1 MDTLTP
7 PLYITEHDRPR
18 TPAALLSN
26 AQKDRLIERGFL
38 GLYRWYTA
46 RSQETRNWNPDK
58 SFDWRKLRQ
67 DFSEPLV
74 RVLQGFFAVEYY
86 TPDYVDEILNLV
98 RRSHGRSHFQLRWG
112 SEEEKH
118 ADTWEN
124 AVLFS
129 RQRSP
134 EFLEAYKHDLRA
146 NTHRSL
152 WEGDALR
159 NLIYTVFQERATQ
172 LNYLNLANIARGQ
185 SDKEHHKGDADPVL
199 ARVATTIAVDEAAH
213 YNFFLEGVRLFLYYY
228 PQRTLEAMKDVLDHF
243 AMPASLIVPD
253 WDTFNEAVYKA
264 GIYGPRQYA
273 RDVVQV
279 VFKNLGVENR
289 KALEAGIKNT
299 RLVPTNEGDT
309 QLTAIWD
316 SFDYGLVEGDVRRLH
331 GKINKY
337 EQDIGFDE
345 IDPTLFV
352 ENPEW
357 PDVPGEE
364 NR

>member
-1 MDTLTP
+1 MTTLSHIP
-7 PLYITEHDRPR
+7 PASLLDDLKPR
-18 TPAALLSN
+18 TPAGLLSN
-26 AQKDRLIERGFL
+26 REKDRLIERGFL

-58 SFDWRKLRQ
+58 SFEWRKLRQ

-74 RVLQGFFAVEYY
+74 QILQGFFAVEYY

-146 NTHRSL
+146 NVHRSL

-159 NLIYTVFQERATQ
+159 NLVYTVFQERATQ
-172 LNYLNLANIARGQ
+172 LNYLNLAKIARGK
-185 SDKEHHKGDADPVL
+185 SDKPQHQNDADPVL
-199 ARVATTIAVDEAAH
+199 AKVATTIAVDEAAH

-228 PQRTLEAMKDVLDHF
+228 PRQTLEAIRDVLEHF
-243 AMPASLIVPD
+243 MMPAATLVPD
-253 WDTFNEAVYKA
+253 WEKFNEAVYRA
-264 GIYGPRQYA
+264 GIYGPREYA

-279 VFKNLGVENR
+279 VFNNLGLENR
-289 KALEAGIKNT
+289 RALEAGLKRT
-299 RLVPTNEGDT
+299 RLVPTHEGE
-309 QLTAIWD
+309 QLTAIWS
-316 SFDYGLVEGDVRRLH
+316 SFDYGLVEGDVQRLYT
-331 GKINKY
+331 KIGKY
-337 EQDIGFDE
+337 ETEIGFDE
-345 IDPTLFV
+345 IDPTTFV
-352 ENPEW
+352 RNPAW
-357 PDVPGEE
+357 PE
-364 NR
+364 R